1 MQQHTLEHTKKLHNR
16 NHFKIPRVM
25 NMTVKRR
32 RKQTQKSSRKLMK
45 NYRQQLLVTSQSP
58 IVFHTAIIKVMEI
71 KLVML
76 NIIKV
81 NIHLVIDLCAA
92 FNVLSFSIFHSFR
105 VRYMR
110 TDLFYVA
117 SNDLRYNRKI
127 ARTELMGNSVAKSHK
142 NVDEECE

>member
-1 MQQHTLEHTKKLHNR
+1 
-16 NHFKIPRVM
+16 
-25 NMTVKRR
+25 
-32 RKQTQKSSRKLMK
+32 MK
-45 NYRQQLLVTSQSP
+45 NNRQQLLVTSQSP

-92 FNVLSFSIFHSFR
+92 FNVLSLLSQLSCSVHANRSF
-105 VRYMR
+105 
-110 TDLFYVA
+110 FYVA

-127 ARTELMGNSVAKSHK
+127 AQRILWEIQQQKLQKKQKLWIK
-142 NVDEECE
+142 NVSFFCGIWFLEISAFVFNGLVKWTIRLDEVYLQNILKKIY